1 MHLATDPVLASD
13 VKSETGT
20 HPDRLGFSL
29 AAEGGLNDGA
39 AFPFVM
45 LGLGLLGL
53 HDLGPGA
60 VGWWTIDFLWATL
73 GGLLIGAALGAAS
86 GRLVVYL
93 RSRHG
98 EAVGLDE
105 FLGLGLVA
113 LAYGIA
119 QLSLASGF
127 LAVFAAG
134 LALQR
139 VREHPRR
146 HTRPLAAAAAGSA
159 AGHPY
164 DKLATHSHHASVT
177 MRDSVQGFNAQL
189 ERLAELT
196 VVLVVGAMLA
206 YAKPLPAALWFVP
219 LMLLLLRPLSVVVA
233 LTGER
238 VSLPQQAMVGWFGI
252 RGIGSVFYLLFVL
265 RYGIAGPIADTLI
278 SLTLWTVAASIVAH
292 GVTVQPLMQRYIAR
306 RRRRP
311 ASKAPARRRRTM
323 IEPLLL
329 TTARLCTFDG
339 QRLLTGASGF
349 FFERDERLF
358 LVTSRHVLIDEPSEH
373 LPDRIEIELHTDAH
387 NLTQSTALSMLLYR
401 DGKSVWRQG
410 SDAGGEI
417 DVAVI
422 EIDRAA
428 LPDSVLLRCLHA
440 GPPAGLAAGGG
451 GRHLAADRRLP
462 ARLPRHAA
470 PPAGGAPGGDRLVL
484 RPALPGPG
492 LLPHRC
498 AHAPRHQRRAGGDA
512 RPRRRSRNCPGS
524 CWACTRRAWTWA
536 PATGSRTNRWA

>member
-1 MHLATDPVLASD
+1 MSFSEWSLVIGALLVTMVLAGTLLGRLPLSSAMVYLGLGWLLGPDGIDVLRPDPLAHTALLERLAEIALLISLFAVGLRLGVPLRDMRWRLPLRLAFLSMAVTVALVTAIGVLWLALPLGAAVLLGAILAPTDPVLASD

-60 VGWWTIDFLWATL
+60 VGWWTIDLLWATL

-233 LTGER
+233 LTGEH

-265 RYGIAGPIADTLI
+265 RHGIAGPIADTLI

-292 GVTVQPLMQRYIAR
+292 GVTAQPLMQRYIAR

-311 ASKAPARRRRTM
+311 ASKA
-323 IEPLLL
+323 
-329 TTARLCTFDG
+329 
-339 QRLLTGASGF
+339 
-349 FFERDERLF
+349 
-358 LVTSRHVLIDEPSEH
+358 
-373 LPDRIEIELHTDAH
+373 LPE
-387 NLTQSTALSMLLYR
+387 
-401 DGKSVWRQG
+401 
-410 SDAGGEI
+410 
-417 DVAVI
+417 
-422 EIDRAA
+422 
-428 LPDSVLLRCLHA
+428 
-440 GPPAGLAAGGG
+440 
-451 GRHLAADRRLP
+451 
-462 ARLPRHAA
+462 
-470 PPAGGAPGGDRLVL
+470 GGAP
-484 RPALPGPG
+484 
-492 LLPHRC
+492 
-498 AHAPRHQRRAGGDA
+498 
-512 RPRRRSRNCPGS
+512 
-524 CWACTRRAWTWA
+524 
-536 PATGSRTNRWA
+536 